1 MHGMKEKII
10 LGKPVNDLRLKPMKL
25 AMNSS
30 IHYLAGDSVVLL
42 DRARSIRESINNSTR
57 WRIEL

>member
-1 MHGMKEKII
+1 MKEKII
-10 LGKPVNDLRLKPMKL
+10 LGKSVNDSRLKPMKL

-30 IHYLAGDSVVLL
+30 IHYLVGDSAVLL
-42 DRARSIRESINNSTR
+42 DRARSIRESINNSMR